1 MNDIDRQNKKLQK
14 YLQKYYSGYY
24 DDIYINN
31 GIMYFQNKSKR
42 RKNCVNV
49 SYLTTTDISSRLV
62 L

>member
-1 MNDIDRQNKKLQK
+1 MNDIDRQNKKLKQF
-14 YLQKYYSGYY
+14 LQKYYSGYY
-24 DDIYINN
+24 DDIYIQNK
-31 GIMYFQNKSKR
+31 IMYFENKSKK

>member
-14 YLQKYYSGYY
+14 YLQKYYAGFYNN
-24 DDIYINN
+24 IYINN
-31 GIMYFQNKSKR
+31 GIMYFENKEKY